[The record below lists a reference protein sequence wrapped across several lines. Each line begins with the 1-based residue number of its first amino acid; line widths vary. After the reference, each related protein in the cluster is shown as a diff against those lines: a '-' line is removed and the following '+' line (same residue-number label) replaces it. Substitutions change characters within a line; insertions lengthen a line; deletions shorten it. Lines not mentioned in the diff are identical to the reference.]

1 MSGIK
6 GYPHQDKLVNPLV
19 GYNEELSKPSSQF
32 ITVHENNS
40 KQVLA
45 DVHIHGSFRTSAIAS
60 SIASVDTVYPKQ
72 VIHSTSHGAVKGDFI
87 RFESGSANAYIEA
100 MVINTPDANTIIL
113 GTTLGSDVL
122 ITDTFFILRSITPLY
137 DADGSLNVSTGPARF
152 IKDATTVTV
161 TEDTTTPANDIP
173 LPVKVMAGSSG
184 SYAEITNLTTTAQ
197 TFTAP
202 AGALGFVLETD
213 SSNTQNVRYMIGGTA
228 TVSAGMKMEPGRDT
242 GYIPCAA
249 NISVIAAAGTNQVVT
264 VQWILKV

>member
-45 DVHIHGSFRTSAIAS
+45 DVQSHGVFRTAGVAS
-60 SIASVDTVYPKQ
+60 TIASVDSVYPKQ
-72 VIHSTSHGAVKGDFI
+72 IIHSTAHGAVKGDFV
-87 RFESGSANAYIEA
+87 RFELGSANEYVQA
-100 MVINTPDANTIIL
+100 MVIYVPDANTIIL
-113 GTTLGSDVL
+113 GSLLPSDIL
-122 ITDTFFILRSITPLY
+122 ITDTFFILRSVMPTY
-137 DADGSLNVSTGPARF
+137 SADGGLVTTPGPLKF
-152 IKDATTVTV
+152 VKDATTVTV

-173 LPVKVMAGSSG
+173 LPVKIMAGSSG

-213 SSNTQNVRYMIGGTA
+213 SSNVQNVRYMIGGTA
-228 TVSAGMKMEPGRDT
+228 TISAGMKMEPGRDT

-249 NISVIAAAGTNQVVT
+249 NISVIAAAGTNQIVT